1 MSGILYKSD
10 LEGVQRVLLCVP
22 SEVRKN
28 NRDEDDRKR
37 KGLSVDRMALQVRG
51 YGIKSGSKGTQEK
64 RENNTLKENTSW

>member
-10 LEGVQRVLLCVP
+10 LEGVQRVLLCVS